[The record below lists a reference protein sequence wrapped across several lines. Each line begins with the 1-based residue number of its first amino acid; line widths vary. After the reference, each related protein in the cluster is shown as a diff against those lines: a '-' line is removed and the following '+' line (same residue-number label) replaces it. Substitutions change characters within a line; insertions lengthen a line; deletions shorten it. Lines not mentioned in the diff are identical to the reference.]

1 MSWDGRV
8 HVFGDHVPLEDLP
21 ARDLEALRA
30 VRKQVSFEKGDV
42 LMRENDPGREAYL
55 ITQGTVSVK
64 RGRRHLADVGPGHL
78 VGEMALLLD
87 EPRNATVTAK
97 NHVRAYEISRPAF
110 ARVLDKSPA
119 LWWMAAG
126 VLARRLRAENLSY

>member
-8 HVFGDHVPLEDLP
+8 RVFGDVVALEDLP
-21 ARDLEALRA
+21 PKDLEALRA
-30 VRKQVSFEKGDV
+30 VRKQRSFKKGDV

-55 ITQGTVSVK
+55 ITDGTVSVK
-64 RGRRHLADVGPGHL
+64 RGRKHLADVGPGHL

-87 EPRNATVTAK
+87 EPRNATVTA
-97 NHVRAYEISRPAF
+97 NEDVRAYEIPRAAF

-119 LWWMAAG
+119 IWWLAAG
-126 VLARRLRAENLSY
+126 VLARRLRAENLAS